1 MNDGEVVVTER
12 RLGQLPI
19 MVGSSHCHLSRMS
32 IEERVRCGEEV
43 YELGGYFICNGLE
56 RLIRLLQVPRRHVIM
71 AIDRSSFT
79 KRGPQYTSLGCQ
91 IKCVREDMSS
101 VTLTLHYLRDGRCN
115 LRWSIKKQEFLV
127 PVVLVLKALKE
138 TSDREL
144 YEQLI
149 RGDSNNTFLSDRL
162 ELLLRESKNMH
173 MWARRW
179 AMTCSTTKNECL
191 AYLGARFRILLD
203 LADHVSDVEAGQILL
218 DRYILV
224 HLHNNEE
231 KFLLL
236 LEMIVKLYRLANDEI
251 APDNP
256 DSLNN
261 HVHLVQSS
269 HA

>member
-1 MNDGEVVVTER
+1 M
-12 RLGQLPI
+12 
-19 MVGSSHCHLSRMS
+19 
-32 IEERVRCGEEV
+32 

-71 AIDRSSFT
+71 AIYRSSFT

-91 IKCVREDMSS
+91 IKCVRDDMSS

-173 MWARRW
+173 MWASRW
-179 AMTCSTTKNECL
+179 AMTRSTTKNECL

-224 HLHNNEE
+224 HLHSNEE

-261 HVHLVQSS
+261 HVRLVQLS

>member
-1 MNDGEVVVTER
+1 MLCYSQVTNGDSNTTLRFWIQDVRIGYPTKEDDSVDTRLLPHECRERGISQHTELNNDFRYTAPLTISLAHQINDGEIVVTER

-19 MVGSSHCHLSRMS
+19 MVGSNRCHLSRMTPQ
-32 IEERVRCGEEV
+32 ELVRNGEEV

-79 KRGPQYTSLGCQ
+79 KRGPSYTSLGCQ

-127 PVVLVLKALKE
+127 PVVLILKALKE
-138 TSDREL
+138 TSDREI

-173 MWARRW
+173 LQR
-179 AMTCSTTKNECL
+179 
-191 AYLGARFRILLD
+191 LL
-203 LADHVSDVEAGQILL
+203 
-218 DRYILV
+218 Y
-224 HLHNNEE
+224 
-231 KFLLL
+231 
-236 LEMIVKLYRLANDEI
+236 MC
-251 APDNP
+251 
-256 DSLNN
+256 
-261 HVHLVQSS
+261 
-269 HA
+269 

>member
-1 MNDGEVVVTER
+1 
-12 RLGQLPI
+12 
-19 MVGSSHCHLSRMS
+19 
-32 IEERVRCGEEV
+32 
-43 YELGGYFICNGLE
+43 
-56 RLIRLLQVPRRHVIM
+56 
-71 AIDRSSFT
+71 
-79 KRGPQYTSLGCQ
+79 
-91 IKCVREDMSS
+91 MSS

-203 LADHVSDVEAGQILL
+203 L
-218 DRYILV
+218 
-224 HLHNNEE
+224 
-231 KFLLL
+231 
-236 LEMIVKLYRLANDEI
+236 
-251 APDNP
+251 
-256 DSLNN
+256 SLI
-261 HVHLVQSS
+261 HI
-269 HA
+269 

>member
-1 MNDGEVVVTER
+1 MQRARHFVFAFLPLDCSYTAPLTAYIAHQVNDGEVVVTER

-19 MVGSSHCHLSRMS
+19 MVGSSHCHLSRMTL
-32 IEERVRCGEEV
+32 EERVRCGEEV

-79 KRGPQYTSLGCQ
+79 KRGPQYTSFGCQ

-144 YEQLI
+144 YEQLM
-149 RGDSNNTFLSDRL
+149 RGDRNNTFLSDRL

-173 MWARRW
+173 MCVR
-179 AMTCSTTKNECL
+179 
-191 AYLGARFRILLD
+191 G
-203 LADHVSDVEAGQILL
+203 V
-218 DRYILV
+218 
-224 HLHNNEE
+224 
-231 KFLLL
+231 
-236 LEMIVKLYRLANDEI
+236 
-251 APDNP
+251 
-256 DSLNN
+256 
-261 HVHLVQSS
+261 
-269 HA
+269 